1 MERMTLRDIQL
12 VGLEILKDIH
22 QFCMSHGIRYTL
34 YGGTMLGAIRH
45 KGFIP
50 WDDDV
55 DIAMP
60 REDYERFVNEYSSN
74 RGYSLYCP
82 EKDTSWLTYA
92 RVCDTERT
100 FVRNDWS
107 PWCPYSTGVWVDVF
121 PLDGAPDNP
130 TGAEEQ
136 ISKLKPLWI
145 SLFRCRALK
154 GTPMRE
160 KKSLPQV
167 LRLARIKF
175 LKLFDGISLEDVRSE
190 YIRICK
196 EVPFGTT
203 KHYSNYSYLGYGIK
217 EYQSVSDYDSM
228 ITVPFEDSYFQC
240 IGGYHQHMTNKYG
253 NYMVP
258 PKNKEQN
265 GHGGY
270 EFYWNNKG

>member
-1 MERMTLRDIQL
+1 MSLREIQL
-12 VGLEILKDIH
+12 VGLDILKDIH
-22 QFCMSHGIRYTL
+22 EYCVSNGIRYTL
-34 YGGTMLGAIRH
+34 FGGTMLGAIRH

-60 REDYERFVNEYSSN
+60 RDEYDRFVNNYASGN
-74 RGYSLYCP
+74 GYSLYCP
-82 EKDTSWLTYA
+82 ENGTSWLPYA
-92 RVCDTERT
+92 RVCDTKRT
-100 FVRNDWS
+100 LVKNDWAPWS
-107 PWCPYSTGVWVDVF
+107 PFKTGVWVDIF
-121 PLDGAPDNP
+121 PMDGAPDDIS
-130 TGAEEQ
+130 EVKKQ
-136 ISKLKPLWI
+136 IFRLQPLWI
-145 SLFRCRALK
+145 KIFRHRILK
-154 GTPMRE
+154 GT
-160 KKSLPQV
+160 SLFQKRSVLPF
-167 LRLARIKF
+167 LRLLRIKF
-175 LKLFDGISLEDVRSE
+175 LNLFNRKSIEDIREE
-190 YIRICK
+190 YISICK
-196 EVPFGTT
+196 DVPFGTT

-270 EFYWNNKG
+270 EFYWINKG